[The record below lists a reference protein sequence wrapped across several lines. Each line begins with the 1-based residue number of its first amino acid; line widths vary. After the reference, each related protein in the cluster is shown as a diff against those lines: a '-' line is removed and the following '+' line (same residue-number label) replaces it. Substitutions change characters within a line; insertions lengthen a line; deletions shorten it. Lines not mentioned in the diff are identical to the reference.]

1 MLFGGTGK
9 LNPESSQDFNY
20 LNEAEDNQM
29 VLELDP
35 VYIKKMR
42 LATSNK
48 KKQNTNGSKQELL
61 HY

>member
-9 LNPESSQDFNY
+9 LNPESSQDLND

-42 LATSNK
+42 LVTSTK
-48 KKQNTNGSKQELL
+48 KQQNTNGSKQELL